1 MNLTTAKQIKM
12 MTTTNKANFIRI
24 GLGFGALVLGFVE
37 YIFSRP
43 LDSFYLGKIIF
54 HLMSRYSDLL
64 AVFYLNLSTRFHL
77 PCSPWPYSPKPAEN

>member
-43 LDSFYLGKIIF
+43 LDSFYLGKI
-54 HLMSRYSDLL
+54 MSRYSDLL